1 MRRRGKRRKIE
12 ISGIAAAVAE
22 FMDALPLVLARTI
35 LSSAAK
41 AAAQYAAARS
51 AGDGWAGLAVNI
63 AGSVYQYMTNDADL
77 RAWTTL
83 PKRIKL
89 ARFPTPAA
97 GVVNVDGRVL
107 RVPTSGANIIWVKR
121 TGAATPAS
129 VRIFDFKDGA
139 AEKHVRQSADARA
152 KK

>member
-1 MRRRGKRRKIE
+1 
-12 ISGIAAAVAE
+12 
-22 FMDALPLVLARTI
+22 
-35 LSSAAK
+35 
-41 AAAQYAAARS
+41 
-51 AGDGWAGLAVNI
+51 
-63 AGSVYQYMTNDADL
+63 MTNDADL

-83 PKRIKL
+83 PKQIKL

-97 GVVNVDGRVL
+97 GVVNVDGRVI